1 MKKSRKEIIKT
12 FYRHFL
18 TISVILLVFSFPSIC
33 FSELTTVEGEDC
45 EIYPGDM
52 NNKKE
57 LDEFRKSVREYSIG
71 DGLEKLDG
79 KDKGSYI
86 YPDCVRNIISNYLER
101 VVVVSHTEEG
111 RKICE
116 KVEITLDPE
125 VINEYLSQNDCEYYP
140 SQDDF

>member
-1 MKKSRKEIIKT
+1 MRNRFQLLFIL
-12 FYRHFL
+12 L
-18 TISVILLVFSFPSIC
+18 TIIIFSFPSIS
-33 FSELTTVEGEDC
+33 FSKSKTVVGEHCD
-45 EIYPGDM
+45 IYLGDM

-57 LDEFRKSVREYSIG
+57 LEEVRKSVREYSIK

-86 YPDCVRNIISNYLER
+86 YLLCVRHIIRQYLGK

-116 KVEITLDPE
+116 KLKITLDPE
-125 VINEYLSQNDCEYYP
+125 IINEFLTKEKCLYYIYI
-140 SQDDF
+140 Q

>member
-1 MKKSRKEIIKT
+1 MRNK
-12 FYRHFL
+12 FQL
-18 TISVILLVFSFPSIC
+18 LVILLTIIIFSFPSTC
-33 FSELTTVEGEDC
+33 FSESETVVGEDC
-45 EIYPGDM
+45 EAYLGDM
-52 NNKKE
+52 KNKKE

-71 DGLEKLDG
+71 DALEKFGG
-79 KDKGSYI
+79 KDKESYI
-86 YPDCVRNIISNYLER
+86 YPACVRNIISNYLGK

-140 SQDDF
+140 SQNDF